1 MRWVIEVLVI
11 IIDVGLIGTV
21 NKVFFVIAG

>member
-11 IIDVGLIGTV
+11 IIDVALIGRV